1 MPNTNVYAN
10 ETNIDTQANVIEA
23 AYENSASYAASA
35 TLGSLIGTHMY
46 VGGVV
51 EDVESGTL
59 RDVMPLSGAELET
72 LLERNT
78 FDWLLG

>member
-1 MPNTNVYAN
+1 MTDTNVYAS
-10 ETNIDTQANVIEA
+10 ETKIDTQANVIEA

-46 VGGVV
+46 VEGVV